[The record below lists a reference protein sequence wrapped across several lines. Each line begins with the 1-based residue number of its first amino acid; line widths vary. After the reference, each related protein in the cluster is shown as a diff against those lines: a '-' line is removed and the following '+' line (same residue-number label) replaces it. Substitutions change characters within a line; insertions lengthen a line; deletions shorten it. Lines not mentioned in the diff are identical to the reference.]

1 MFPGGTVFSVP
12 SHFVNVAYRLSGIC
26 RYLMLSDL
34 FIIQRSAR
42 MEDKRSPVNIRSADV
57 EIEAYKNPIVYTE
70 AWLLVRVCPQTLFMF
85 EGFVKQ

>member
-1 MFPGGTVFSVP
+1 
-12 SHFVNVAYRLSGIC
+12 
-26 RYLMLSDL
+26 
-34 FIIQRSAR
+34 